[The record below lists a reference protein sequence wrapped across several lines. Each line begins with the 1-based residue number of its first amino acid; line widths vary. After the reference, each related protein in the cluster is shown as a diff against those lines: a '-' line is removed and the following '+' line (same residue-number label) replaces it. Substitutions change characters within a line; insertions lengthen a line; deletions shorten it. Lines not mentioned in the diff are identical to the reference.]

1 MSVEYDEYLK
11 KHMANVRKGYH
22 WIKKSAPEILKK
34 FDPPV
39 DYEWHIFFHD
49 DTKTIPCEYEPY
61 DKYFYGGKA
70 PTKKDTIEFE
80 YAWLQH
86 IHSNPHHWQHWILH
100 CDDGRTLALDMPYG
114 YVVEMICDW
123 WSFSWDSGDLY
134 EIFDWYNYNKKNI
147 KLSRKTRKEVEE
159 ILDILYKK
167 IEKVRGPRKKEK

>member
-1 MSVEYDEYLK
+1 MSAEYDEYLK
-11 KHMANVRKGYH
+11 KHIANVRKGYH
-22 WIKKSAPEILKK
+22 WIKKSAPEILKE
-34 FDPPV
+34 FNPPI

-49 DTKTIPCEYEPY
+49 DTKTIPCEYDPY

-134 EIFDWYNYNKKNI
+134 EIFDWYNHNKKNI

-159 ILDILYKK
+159 ILDILYKT
-167 IEKVRGPRKKEK
+167 IERVRGPRKKEK